1 MKFKSTHAPPGDT
14 LIHPGDIL
22 DAIYFVARGSIEIL
36 KDDVVMA
43 ILGINHLK
51 MFLVQLERELCERPC
66 EKVLHCTNSND
77 EPQFNVRSPFL
88 SFVFIQ

>member
-22 DAIYFVARGSIEIL
+22 DAIYFIARGSIEVV

-43 ILGINHLK
+43 ILGIRK
-51 MFLVQLERELCERPC
+51 MQCPLRFSLFD
-66 EKVLHCTNSND
+66 T
-77 EPQFNVRSPFL
+77 
-88 SFVFIQ
+88 